1 MARLLLAHCGKRG
14 LYTMIRSHEV
24 NIHHRLHLSRGKEV
38 DGASA
43 SNTCTCYYEVDTPK
57 GFGSFSHQCLYLLL
71 VRDIRWDT

>member
-1 MARLLLAHCGKRG
+1 MARLLLAHRGKCG

-24 NIHHRLHLSRGKEV
+24 NIHHRLHLSRRKEI

-57 GFGSFSHQCLYLLL
+57 GFGSFLHQRLYLLL